1 MISGSLSHELL
12 VCLGRLESHLT
23 NCLQFMVGEALS
35 LADVVTWAALYVLL
49 SPEGSTPPG
58 EVNTRHAK
66 HVLDSNSIKEPGP
79 TSHLPLSVCS
89 TSYIPLSL
97 FPFPPPPFPLPL
109 SSPPFPLPLSP
120 LPSLPPSS
128 LSSPFLSASPTQG
141 LSTGVSLV
149 HQSSKTGLIQ
159 PCCLTQCQLSSLQG
173 LCPRENPNTLCKV
186 WSKNKVQRL
195 QQYCKL

>member
-1 MISGSLSHELL
+1 MKSTMISGSLSHELL

-23 NCLQFMVGEALS
+23 NCPQFMVGEGLS

-66 HVLDSNSIKEPGP
+66 HVLDSNRIKEPGP

-89 TSYIPLSL
+89 TSYIP
-97 FPFPPPPFPLPL
+97 
-109 SSPPFPLPLSP
+109 SPSFP
-120 LPSLPPSS
+120 LPSLPPSP

-149 HQSSKTGLIQ
+149 HQSSKTGLFQ

-173 LCPRENPNTLCKV
+173 LCPGENPNTLWKI
-186 WSKNKVQRL
+186 
-195 QQYCKL
+195 

>member
-23 NCLQFMVGEALS
+23 NCPQFMVGEALS

-58 EVNTRHAK
+58 EVNKRCAK
-66 HVLDSNSIKEPGP
+66 HVHVCNSVKEPGP

-89 TSYIPLSL
+89 TSYIPLSP
-97 FPFPPPPFPLPL
+97 FPFPSPTFPPPFSPSFSPTL
-109 SSPPFPLPLSP
+109 SPFPP
-120 LPSLPPSS
+120 LPSLPPS
-128 LSSPFLSASPTQG
+128 FVSASPTQG

-149 HQSSKTGLIQ
+149 HQSSKAGLIQ
-159 PCCLTQCQLSSLQG
+159 PCCLTQCQL
-173 LCPRENPNTLCKV
+173 
-186 WSKNKVQRL
+186 
-195 QQYCKL
+195 